1 MNKDVKKVFQGILFI
16 LIIIAFI
23 YIGTRDFSDKID
35 VDNLKFDSEYSNVD
49 KDNVFVY
56 VTATDVY
63 SKLKNGSAIIFMG
76 FPENEWTGYYANIL
90 NQAAK
95 ESGIKEIMYYNFLE
109 DRTNKNG
116 TYQSI
121 VLKLSN
127 YMTTKDDGTKDIYAP
142 TLIVIKN
149 GEILAYDNETAFN
162 IGNVLPNE
170 YWNEYRKGLK
180 LNNFKTMFQEYLK
193 VDTTVSGGVE

>member
-1 MNKDVKKVFQGILFI
+1 MNKDVKKIFQGILFI

-35 VDNLKFDSEYSNVD
+35 VDNVKFDSEYSNVD

-63 SKLKNGSAIIFMG
+63 SKLKNGTAIIFMG

>member
-23 YIGTRDFSDKID
+23 FIGTRDFSDKID
-35 VDNLKFDSEYSNVD
+35 VDNVKFDSEYSNVD

-63 SKLKNGSAIIFMG
+63 SKLKNGTAIIFMG

-193 VDTTVSGGVE
+193 ADTTVSGGVE

>member
-35 VDNLKFDSEYSNVD
+35 VDNVKFDSEYSNVD

-63 SKLKNGSAIIFMG
+63 SKLKNGTAIIFMG

-162 IGNVLPNE
+162 IGNGLPNE

>member
-35 VDNLKFDSEYSNVD
+35 VDNVKFDSEYSNVD

-63 SKLKNGSAIIFMG
+63 SKLKNGTAIIFMG

>member
-35 VDNLKFDSEYSNVD
+35 VDNVKFDSEYSNVD